1 MRTLLFITLLSSST
15 LFGQLA
21 TFEWDDECC
30 HIVGTF
36 DSTKVSR
43 VQLQEALDLFG
54 FNNYTRLNN
63 TPLLFKPRSLEEH
76 QSSWDAYNIESSKV
90 LHRIMSCSLPEGDA
104 WEKARE
110 EELEELQS
118 ILDLYLAEYTAL
130 IGKDYSKLRMLPWHD
145 QNPLLER
152 YVAAFIGTDEQL
164 IEMFEEHTER
174 MAEKNGDPQRIII
187 NAKDVLE
194 EENWRELATI
204 NMLTYG
210 WHNEANDGIKRHDEY
225 DTFFY
230 LFLPLFENL
239 EYTDCC
245 EP

>member
-1 MRTLLFITLLSSST
+1 M
-15 LFGQLA
+15 
-21 TFEWDDECC
+21 
-30 HIVGTF
+30 
-36 DSTKVSR
+36 
-43 VQLQEALDLFG
+43 
-54 FNNYTRLNN
+54 
-63 TPLLFKPRSLEEH
+63 LFKPRSLEEH

-152 YVAAFIGTDEQL
+152 YVAAFTGTDEQL
-164 IEMFEEHTER
+164 IEMFEEHTKR

>member
-1 MRTLLFITLLSSST
+1 MRTLLFIALLSSST

-30 HIVGTF
+30 HVEGTF

-76 QSSWDAYNIESSKV
+76 QEKYDAFLIEYDDVMNRMVNS
-90 LHRIMSCSLPEGDA
+90 LLPEGEA
-104 WEKARE
+104 WENAWSAE
-110 EELEELQS
+110 FEELLS
-118 ILDLYLAEYTAL
+118 TGHLYFIEFTAL
-130 IGKDYSKLRMLPWHD
+130 LKNDFSFLRMLNNHD

-152 YVAAFIGTDEQL
+152 YVAAFTGTDEQL
-164 IEMFEEHTER
+164 IEMFEEHTKR
-174 MAEKNGDPQRIII
+174 MAEKNGDSQRIIN

-225 DTFFY
+225 DTFFD

>member
-1 MRTLLFITLLSSST
+1 M
-15 LFGQLA
+15 
-21 TFEWDDECC
+21 
-30 HIVGTF
+30 
-36 DSTKVSR
+36 
-43 VQLQEALDLFG
+43 
-54 FNNYTRLNN
+54 LNN
-63 TPLLFKPRSLEEH
+63 
-76 QSSWDAYNIESSKV
+76 
-90 LHRIMSCSLPEGDA
+90 
-104 WEKARE
+104 
-110 EELEELQS
+110 
-118 ILDLYLAEYTAL
+118 
-130 IGKDYSKLRMLPWHD
+130 HD

-152 YVAAFIGTDEQL
+152 YVAAFTGTDEQL

-174 MAEKNGDPQRIII
+174 MAEKNGDPQRIIN

-225 DTFFY
+225 DTFFD
-230 LFLPLFENL
+230 LFLPLVENL